1 MENLNNSWGFCL
13 PSYNCKWIKAATLAW
28 EACGCQG
35 LRFFCTQRCRMKGSG
50 GKGLTQVMALG
61 CFVKPQTFSSKFPFR
76 RKNLLRMNNW
86 CAVFLTMEKWMSSA
100 QVVDCCNYGNMP
112 LRSLFKK
119 KHSVKCEGSWCS
131 VPLGSITVF
140 ELKSCSP

>member
-1 MENLNNSWGFCL
+1 MN
-13 PSYNCKWIKAATLAW
+13 
-28 EACGCQG
+28 
-35 LRFFCTQRCRMKGSG
+35 GSG

-76 RKNLLRMNNW
+76 RKKLLRMRNR

-100 QVVDCCNYGNMP
+100 QVVDCYNYGNMP
-112 LRSLFKK
+112 LRSLFEK

-140 ELKSCSP
+140 ELKSCSPQAYPNREHYKLIYTNKFVNLHELDFQLNYPQ